1 MAHART
7 LNEVSFPDEV
17 TLAGNPCQ
25 LMGVG
30 IRKKFFMD
38 IYYGA
43 SYLHQPTRD
52 PAQVAQSDQPK
63 RVVLHVVYKQVDA
76 DKWVEGWEE
85 GFSKNTPNA
94 GAALQEKMKQFIAL
108 FNEPVKKGEQ
118 VRFDYL
124 PGTGTVVTIKDRERA
139 TIPGHD
145 FMVALWSVWF
155 GKSPPSESLKMEML
169 GK

>member
-1 MAHART
+1 
-7 LNEVSFPDEV
+7 
-17 TLAGNPCQ
+17 
-25 LMGVG
+25 MGVG
-30 IRKKFFMD
+30 IRQKLFMD

-52 PAQVAQSDQPK
+52 PAQVVQSDQPK

-76 DKWVEGWEE
+76 DKWVEGWQE
-85 GFSKNTPNA
+85 GFSRNAPNA
-94 GAALQEKMKQFIAL
+94 DGSLQEKIKQFIAC
-108 FNEPVKKGEQ
+108 FSEPVKKGEQ
-118 VRFDYL
+118 VRIDYL
-124 PGTGTVVTIKDRERA
+124 PETGTVVSIKGRERA

-155 GKSPPSESLKMEML
+155 GKFPPSESLKKEML